1 MSAAAYW
8 PLATFQLCGLGA
20 VLLTLAEKERPGGRC
35 EHSRK
40 GMKLTVAELF
50 RSVPAAGGEETI
62 IFPKLIQILNEFFLP
77 VLMNLKNKTDSTSN
91 L

>member
-1 MSAAAYW
+1 
-8 PLATFQLCGLGA
+8 
-20 VLLTLAEKERPGGRC
+20 
-35 EHSRK
+35 
-40 GMKLTVAELF
+40 MKLTVAELF